1 MNNEKENILK
11 LFKGGATIKGLVEM
25 TYSELKQRES
35 GKKPSERNKVN
46 KADIKNMVEKII
58 YDSQMENKRVQL

>member
-25 TYSELKQRES
+25 TYSKLKQRES